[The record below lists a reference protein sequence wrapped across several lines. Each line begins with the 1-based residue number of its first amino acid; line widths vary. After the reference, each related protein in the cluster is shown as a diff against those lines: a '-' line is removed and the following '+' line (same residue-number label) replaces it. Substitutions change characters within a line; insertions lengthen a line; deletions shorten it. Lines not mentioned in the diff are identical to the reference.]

1 MNWTLSIGEV
11 PAHDVFTLPSLP
23 SGEVRASETQG
34 DSYRPVVILKVSD
47 ILKPTAVRSYP
58 WSSYLRI
65 VAEEWPEIARVASKL
80 AGGERLNRQDRLWVD
95 EVAEATGWD
104 VADVADDLRSEPLER
119 MDKYRELFESY
130 WRKAKEH
137 KDRGDAKQAAE
148 KLWGSIVALVKF
160 YACKRGVPVVH
171 WSRGKIEKFVTEN
184 IPRKHRG
191 LFRDLLDRGQTF
203 HEYFYEEHLDEK
215 TFEERWVE
223 LNKLLEK
230 AKTIVM
236 RE

>member
-130 WRKAKEH
+130 WRKAK
-137 KDRGDAKQAAE
+137 
-148 KLWGSIVALVKF
+148 
-160 YACKRGVPVVH
+160 
-171 WSRGKIEKFVTEN
+171 
-184 IPRKHRG
+184 
-191 LFRDLLDRGQTF
+191 
-203 HEYFYEEHLDEK
+203 
-215 TFEERWVE
+215 
-223 LNKLLEK
+223 
-230 AKTIVM
+230 
-236 RE
+236 